1 MIQTSLCQVPRFSFS
16 RYNSSV
22 TTSGEGAFE
31 PQSLYIGDQA
41 MPLKYKALSSQENLK
56 IHYPTVSP
64 AQPWM
69 KFRTPIIIAHLLLKT
84 HYHKIKT
91 KNSVLLQTYFSTL
104 HLQAITVNSIR
115 TWNSSCCLIEKTLA
129 LNKNW

>member
-1 MIQTSLCQVPRFSFS
+1 MIQTSLCVRFPDFHFS
-16 RYNSSV
+16 RDNSSV

-31 PQSLYIGDQA
+31 PHSLNIGDQA
-41 MPLKYKALSSQENLK
+41 MPLKYKALSSQKNLK
-56 IHYPTVSP
+56 IP

-69 KFRTPIIIAHLLLKT
+69 KFRTPIIIAHVSLKI
-84 HYHKIKT
+84 HYQKIKT
-91 KNSVLLQTYFSTL
+91 KNSVLQTYFSTL

>member
-1 MIQTSLCQVPRFSFS
+1 MIQTSLCVRFPDFLFS
-16 RYNSSV
+16 RDNSSV
-22 TTSGEGAFE
+22 TTSGEGSFE
-31 PQSLYIGDQA
+31 PHSLNIGDQA
-41 MPLKYKALSSQENLK
+41 MPLKYKALSSRKNLK
-56 IHYPTVSP
+56 IP

-69 KFRTPIIIAHLLLKT
+69 KFRTPIIIAHVLLNT
-84 HYHKIKT
+84 HYQKIKT

-115 TWNSSCCLIEKTLA
+115 TWNSSCCLVEKTLA